1 MTDSKASQA
10 RRAVKERAVHKDL
23 AALLALLAL
32 LALQGCPVH
41 PDQQDRQDPK
51 ARADPQALPEEVVPG
66 F

>member
-10 RRAVKERAVHKDL
+10 RRAVKERVVHKDL

-32 LALQGCPVH
+32 LVLQACPVN
-41 PDQQDRQDPK
+41 PDRQVPRD
-51 ARADPQALPEEVVPG
+51 RADPQALPEEVVPG